1 MSSNNSKVSRKVA
14 SATANGSIDNFGI
27 ALVSID
33 GARVNIG
40 AKETD
45 KVHEMQIE
53 VALALGAAGA
63 PGPTGA
69 TGPSGVAGPTGA
81 PGPTGAT
88 GTTGPIGD
96 SSAHSFCIYIEDP
109 VTNEDFFT
117 IWHAPVAV
125 TI

>member
-69 TGPSGVAGPTGA
+69 TG
-81 PGPTGAT
+81 
-88 GTTGPIGD
+88 TTGPIGD